1 VHAVCTVLI
10 DSMSPTTIAVLGGTG
25 QQGGGLAQRLAMA
38 GRSVT
43 VGSRDPGRAAA
54 TVAGWQLSGAPVA
67 AADYAT
73 AVASADVVI
82 IAVPFAAV
90 DSLLA
95 ECRDRF
101 RPNAL
106 VIDVVVPVTF
116 ASNTVEL
123 TVIADGSAAEH
134 IRARLPEHVR
144 LAATFKTVPAHLLN
158 EIDRP
163 LDCDEFVCGDS
174 AEARAEA
181 GAVVGDV
188 AGLRAVDVGPLR
200 AARSIEHLTLLA
212 IRINRRHRLHDAR
225 YRVVGF

>member
-1 VHAVCTVLI
+1 
-10 DSMSPTTIAVLGGTG
+10 MPPTTIAVLGGTG
-25 QQGGGLAQRLAMA
+25 QQGGGLAQRLAKA

-54 TVAGWQLSGAPVA
+54 TVAGWQLFGAPVA

-73 AVASADVVI
+73 AAASADVVI

-123 TVIADGSAAEH
+123 TAIPDGSAAEH

-181 GAVVGDV
+181 AAVVGDV